1 MDIVSKKKRSE
12 MMSRIRGKNTKPE
25 LEVRKYLYS
34 KGFRYRIHVSS
45 LPGCPDIVLKKY
57 KQVIQV
63 RGCFWHGHHCKLG
76 SKPKSNRMF
85 WNNKIKHNKI
95 RDSRNDRKIKR
106 LGYKLLVIRE
116 CYIRKNLHKSLLD
129 RHFRIFVP
137 YHIF

>member
-1 MDIVSKKKRSE
+1 MDVVSKKKRSE
-12 MMSRIRGKNTKPE
+12 MMSGIRGKNTKPE

-34 KGFRYRIHVSS
+34 RGFRYRIHVSS